1 MTEEKNQSQVLQ
13 NVSMD
18 ALFDD
23 APPTVELT
31 SKVEEVKLPL
41 DNLFEEVK
49 VDDNKAPEVKKQT
62 EEVKTNESPQVNVYV
77 DKVKEWIE
85 EGFWEDVDIEIENEA
100 GEKELVPITD
110 IKDLTPELFAQI
122 KEQQNELKKQDL
134 DSKYVSVEG
143 LDDRTKKMIELKKA
157 GGDLSELIQQ
167 EVQYVNPLNGLDLD
181 DERIQEHLIRQKYNS
196 LGWKPKHIEAE
207 IEELREAMTLD
218 LEAKKIIGEINTN
231 FDKVVEQKREEQL
244 NQIEEAKKSQKEFK
258 KTMVEAFRS
267 LDLKNDNLVKSLVE
281 ATANYDEY
289 GLAEIDKA
297 FFEAKSSN
305 PELFAKVAF
314 LLTDEKAFGE
324 FSGVKI
330 KNKANTEVLRKV
342 LSISPKATNLA
353 SAEPKKKLTG
363 TMDDLFDNNK

>member
-49 VDDNKAPEVKKQT
+49 VDDNKTPEVKKQT
-62 EEVKTNESPQVNVYV
+62 EEVKTNEAPQVNIYT

-110 IKDLTPELFAQI
+110 IKDFTPELFAQI

-181 DERIQEHLIRQKYNS
+181 DERVQEHLIRQKYNS

-267 LDLKNDNLVKSLVE
+267 LDLKNDSLVKSLVE

-297 FFEAKSSN
+297 FFEAKSAN
-305 PELFAKVAF
+305 PELFAKVSF
-314 LLTDEKAFGE
+314 LLKDEKAFSE

-330 KNKANTEVLRKV
+330 KNIANKEALRKV

>member
-49 VDDNKAPEVKKQT
+49 VDDNKAPKVKKQT
-62 EEVKTNESPQVNVYV
+62 EEVKTNEAPQVNVYV

-110 IKDLTPELFAQI
+110 IKDFTPELFAQI

-244 NQIEEAKKSQKEFK
+244 NQIEDAKKSQKEFK

-281 ATANYDEY
+281 VTSKYDEY
-289 GLAEIDKA
+289 GLADVDKA
-297 FFEAKSSN
+297 FFEAKSN

-314 LLTDEKAFGE
+314 LLTDEKAFSE

-330 KNKANTEVLRKV
+330 KNTANKEALRKV

-363 TMDDLFDNNK
+363 TMDDLFEDNK

>member
-1 MTEEKNQSQVLQ
+1 MTEEKNHSQVLQ

-23 APPTVELT
+23 APTTVEPT
-31 SKVEEVKLPL
+31 SLKEGVKLPL
-41 DNLFEEVK
+41 DNLFEDVK
-49 VDDNKAPEVKKQT
+49 VDDNKPPEVKKEQK
-62 EEVKTNESPQVNVYV
+62 EVKATEVPQVNIYT

-110 IKDLTPELFAQI
+110 IKDFTPELFAQI
-122 KEQQNELKKQDL
+122 KEQQAELKKQEL
-134 DSKYVSVEG
+134 DSKYISVEG
-143 LDDRTKKMIELKKA
+143 IDDRTKRMIELKKA
-157 GGDLSELIQQ
+157 GGDLTELIQQ

-181 DERIQEHLIRQKYNS
+181 DERVQEHLIRQKYTS

-207 IEELREAMTLD
+207 IEELKEAMTLD
-218 LEAKKIIGEINTN
+218 LEAKKVIGEINSN

-281 ATANYDEY
+281 VTSKYDEY
-289 GLAEIDKA
+289 GLTDVDKA
-297 FFEAKSSN
+297 FFEAKNN

-314 LLTDEKAFGE
+314 LLTDEKSFSD

-330 KNKANTEVLRKV
+330 KNKTNTEVLRKV
-342 LSISPKATNLA
+342 LSITPRTTNQA
-353 SAEPKKKLTG
+353 SVEPKKKPTG
-363 TMDDLFDNNK
+363 TMDDLFEDNK

>member
-23 APPTVELT
+23 APLTVEPT

-41 DNLFEEVK
+41 DNLFEEIK
-49 VDDNKAPEVKKQT
+49 LDDDKTPEVKK
-62 EEVKTNESPQVNVYV
+62 EPKEVKTNEAPQVNIYT

-167 EVQYVNPLNGLDLD
+167 EVQYVNPLNGLDLE
-181 DERIQEHLIRQKYNS
+181 DERIQEHLIRQKYTS

-207 IEELREAMTLD
+207 IEELKEAMTLD
-218 LEAKKIIGEINTN
+218 LEAKKVIGEINSNT
-231 FDKVVEQKREEQL
+231 
-244 NQIEEAKKSQKEFK
+244 QKEFK

-267 LDLKNDNLVKSLVE
+267 LDLKNDNLVKSLVDV
-281 ATANYDEY
+281 TAKYDEY
-289 GLAEIDKA
+289 GLTDVDKS
-297 FFEAKSSN
+297 FFQAKSN

-314 LLTDEKAFGE
+314 LLTDEKAFSE

-342 LSISPKATNLA
+342 LSITPKTTNQA
-353 SAEPKKKLTG
+353 SVKQEKKLTG
-363 TMDDLFDNNK
+363 GMDDLFDK